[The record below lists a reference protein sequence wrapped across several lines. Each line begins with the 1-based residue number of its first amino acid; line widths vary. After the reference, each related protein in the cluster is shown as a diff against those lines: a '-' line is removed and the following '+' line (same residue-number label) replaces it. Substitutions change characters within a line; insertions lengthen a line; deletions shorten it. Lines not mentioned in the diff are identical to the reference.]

1 ETDDRHMIAEEILR
15 PGDVARRR
23 CDVERD
29 VEHLL
34 VVVVARPQHH
44 AMLAEGHRP
53 PVMIGRDVPDGE
65 NRHDGP
71 ALLRPVICMFR
82 AKNMSKYVTV
92 PLSIGL
98 NEVPGV
104 SQAAP
109 SRIETGGFVFDAL
122 VAGAADGPLVLLLH
136 GFAESLHTW
145 RGQLPALA
153 QAGYRAV
160 APSQRG
166 YSAGARPD
174 PA

>member
-71 ALLRPVICMFR
+71 ALLRPVICTFR
-82 AKNMSKYVTV
+82 AKNMSKYARCAFIRWPERGAGSV
-92 PLSIGL
+92 
-98 NEVPGV
+98 
-104 SQAAP
+104 A
-109 SRIETGGFVFDAL
+109 SRAEPDRDR
-122 VAGAADGPLVLLLH
+122 AG
-136 GFAESLHTW
+136 
-145 RGQLPALA
+145 
-153 QAGYRAV
+153 
-160 APSQRG
+160 
-166 YSAGARPD
+166 
-174 PA
+174 